1 MKSIKVF
8 IFLLLTIV
16 FLSSC
21 SAKELPQFNDKDLKF
36 NLIDSYSDFGNLVY
50 DIEVQNT
57 GKLRI
62 GFLKL
67 YIYYPIKEDNGSRS
81 NPFKIEGKTD
91 MNPTIL
97 ETNEKTTFHIYAPIK
112 DVFGDS
118 ALLDFENPVINFEGA
133 VLEGDKEIPFSLG
146 GSLDLIMKDH

>member
-1 MKSIKVF
+1 MNPVKVF
-8 IFLLLTIV
+8 ILSLLTIIM
-16 FLSSC
+16 SSC
-21 SAKELPQFNDKDLKF
+21 SANEMPQFNDKDLKF
-36 NLIDSYSDFGNLVY
+36 NLINSDNDFGNPVY

-57 GKLRI
+57 GKYKI

-67 YIYYPIKEDNGSRS
+67 YIYYPIKEDNGSKA
-81 NPFKIEGKTD
+81 NPFKIEGKTY

-118 ALLDFENPVINFEGA
+118 TLLDFDNPVINFEGA
-133 VLEGDKEIPFSLG
+133 VLEGEKEIPFSLG
-146 GSLDLIMKDH
+146 GSLDLIMKDY